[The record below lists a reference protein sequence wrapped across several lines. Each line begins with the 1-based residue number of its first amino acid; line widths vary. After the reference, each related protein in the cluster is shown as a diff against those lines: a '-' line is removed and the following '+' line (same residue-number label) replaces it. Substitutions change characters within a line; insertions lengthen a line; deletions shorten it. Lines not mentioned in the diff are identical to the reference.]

1 MYLYACVGT
10 LQCTYVYLCIS
21 INCICLCLFYTV
33 HMLACFRTWGHYYF
47 LQGMCVF
54 SLFPL
59 SNIPSSRRTFSPNVK
74 YLASWVVVNYL
85 LLEVP
90 RDKIWMMLYLRVIQK
105 LQKFHVNSI
114 EFTLRKKNNYV
125 HKTCDHSK
133 HLLWESKIHLLYL
146 KRETNTSH
154 LQQYCHPIWYL
165 PTHANNKY
173 PAAPAQTSQSWT
185 GTHTFSP
192 KVVEREMEE
201 TSTRRG

>member
-1 MYLYACVGT
+1 MRGDDIAVRQNLSHIFMHIMYLYACLGT

-59 SNIPSSRRTFSPNVK
+59 SNIPSSCRTFPPNVK

-114 EFTLRKKNNYV
+114 EFTLRKN
-125 HKTCDHSK
+125 KTMCIK
-133 HLLWESKIHLLYL
+133 HVI
-146 KRETNTSH
+146 TQNIF
-154 LQQYCHPIWYL
+154 C
-165 PTHANNKY
+165 
-173 PAAPAQTSQSWT
+173 
-185 GTHTFSP
+185 GSP
-192 KVVEREMEE
+192 R
-201 TSTRRG
+201 SIYFI